1 MSLVKANG
9 AGEVSTGF
17 YNNVIDQSLR
27 YDLGDSPYLSR
38 TSDSGNRRTFTFAA
52 WFKRSSF
59 NNTNSIFGATL
70 NGTNFFALRFRDTDD
85 PDGGKLQIANYSG
98 SFDIDLRTSRVFR
111 DLTSWYHIVVAVD
124 TTQSTASDRV
134 KLYVNGTQVTA
145 FSTETYP
152 SQNFETRVS
161 NGHTETVGAEATT
174 YSYIDG
180 YLAEVNLIDGTA
192 LTPSS
197 FGETKNGVW
206 IPKAISGLTYGTNGF
221 RLTFSDRSSASA
233 LGTDTSGNSN
243 NFSVS
248 GLADIDQSQDSPE
261 RNFATL
267 NPLASS
273 TEQSFSAGNLRTV
286 ASSSGANFA
295 SSRSTIG
302 VKSGKWYAEFRLDVV
317 QLGTG
322 GQDNG
327 VFVGTGTKE
336 YPRDSSNQNGTDN
349 GQTILYTA
357 NASSSGRGI
366 YVGSTLFDSGLAAHA
381 AGDIIGIEMNVDD
394 NEVTFYK
401 NGTKQG
407 NTRQAGVTT
416 VDGGFFYF
424 YTYVRDQTANT
435 RITANFGQDG
445 SFNNQRGFGTNSDD
459 NGIGQFVYAPSSG
472 YLALCGVNLP
482 DTGFNADEDNQ
493 PTDFHNVV
501 TYTGS
506 GNTTQNITGV
516 GFQPDWVWIKNRN
529 TTVNHYIL
537 DSTRG
542 LNYLSSNTTSAQS
555 SSANRFNSFDSDGFQ
570 VEHTGGGN
578 GFTNGSGQTYV
589 AWNWK
594 INGGTTSTDTT
605 GSQDSIIQTNQT
617 LGMTIGTHEATSGTY
632 TFAHGLG
639 ATPEFFM
646 FRNIDGTDN
655 WVYWHTGM
663 AAAGT
668 TLQYINS
675 TVANSNSGSNWLSTL
690 NSTLIGITTLQVSG
704 TSGTHLFWAFRSIEG
719 FSKFGNYEGNA
730 STDGPFIY
738 TGFRPS
744 LIWIKNYDTG
754 NTDHLIYDDQRHKS
768 SNTGNPREFHL
779 ITNSTDD
786 DQDLYDVDFL
796 SNGFK
801 IRHGD
806 VNNIN
811 AGDTYLY
818 WAWAHNPF
826 KFSNAF

>member
-1 MSLVKANG
+1 MSVIKASG

-17 YNNVIDQSLR
+17 YNGVIDQSLR
-27 YDLGDSPYLSR
+27 FEDGDSARLSR
-38 TSDSGNRRTFTFAA
+38 TPDSDSNRKTFTIST
-52 WFKRSSF
+52 WIKRG
-59 NNTNSIFGATL
+59 NLGTNDVIFGATASGYADFFRFNSNDEL
-70 NGTNFFALRFRDTDD
+70 EIAVANNYQIGTNARFRD
-85 PDGGKLQIANYSG
+85 ISN
-98 SFDIDLRTSRVFR
+98 
-111 DLTSWYHIVVAVD
+111 WYHILLAYDV
-124 TTQSTASDRV
+124 TESTSTDRV
-134 KLYVNGTQVTA
+134 KIYVNGTQQSLKVIYNAYPANQNYA
-145 FSTETYP
+145 FNS
-152 SQNFETRVS
+152 
-161 NGHTETVGAEATT
+161 TT
-174 YSYIDG
+174 YHVIGSLQTAYSGYDFDGYMAEFNFIDG
-180 YLAEVNLIDGTA
+180 AA

-206 IPKAISGLTYGTNGF
+206 IPKKLSGLTYGTNGF

-233 LGTDTSGNSN
+233 LGTDSSGNGN
-243 NFSVS
+243 NYATS

-261 RNFATL
+261 VNFATL
-267 NPLASS
+267 NPLTGS
-273 TEQSFSAGNLRTV
+273 TEQVFSEGNLRTL

-357 NASSSGRGI
+357 NSSSSGRGI
-366 YVGSTLFDSGLAAHA
+366 YVGSTLFDSGLDAHA

-424 YTYVRDQTANT
+424 YTYVRDQSANT

-445 SFNNQRGFGTNSDD
+445 SFSNQRGFGTNSDD

-501 TYTGS
+501 TYSGT

-570 VEHTGGGN
+570 VEHSGGGN

-594 INGGTTSTDTT
+594 INGGTTTTDTT
-605 GSQDSIIQTNQT
+605 GSQDSILQTNQT
-617 LGMTIGTHEATSGTY
+617 LGMTIGLNDATSSNY

-646 FRNIDGTDN
+646 YRNKDSSDN

-663 AAAGT
+663 GSAGVSLMYLNNT
-668 TLQYINS
+668 GGRSATG
-675 TVANSNSGSNWLSTL
+675 ANWITQLDSS
-690 NSTLIGITTLQVSG
+690 LIGISPLRATGS
-704 TSGTHLFWAFRSIEG
+704 SGTHLFWAFRSIEG

-754 NTDHLIYDDQRHKS
+754 NTDHHIYDDARHKS
-768 SNTGNPREFHL
+768 SNTGNPRELHL

-811 AGDTYLY
+811 AGDTYIY